1 MTPGVAAGNELELI
15 DAVVVVAVA
24 PAGTMVKL
32 TVFEVDAA
40 YCELP
45 R

>member
-1 MTPGVAAGNELELI
+1 MIPGVLAGNELELI

-24 PAGTMVKL
+24 PATMVKL
-32 TVFEVDAA
+32 TVFEVEAA